1 MKNRLPAAL
10 LALADKLDDE
20 PGFAGLWEANRYRL
34 ADVCRKL
41 AAHPTP
47 DKDEARAAS
56 RAILGAVHAAILTC
70 EDDPIPA
77 EDQVRLIASCL
88 EMLAGVG
95 S

>member
-10 LALADKLDDE
+10 LALADEIERE
-20 PGFAGLWEANRYRL
+20 PGFAGLFEQNRYRL
-34 ADVCRKL
+34 ADVCRSL

-47 DKDEARAAS
+47 DADEVRAAA

-70 EDDPIPA
+70 EDDPIRA
-77 EDQVRLIASCL
+77 EDQVRLVASCL